1 MNWDDTRE
9 VLEEY
14 ERAGWVIVALPRDV
28 AEAFVGRPIDQRT
41 ALEFSA
47 RLREKISNLERAAG
61 E

>member
-41 ALEFSA
+41 ALSRFEIFSRSRA
-47 RLREKISNLERAAG
+47 LNSNAAG